1 MPRSF
6 GNSVVRIGSSIEV
19 QEDIYCLA
27 FCSQINNKILTNLF
41 DVVKGRIKDETKSD
55 DSNGYVNQI
64 NTSLDDVAQSTS
76 IS

>member
-1 MPRSF
+1 
-6 GNSVVRIGSSIEV
+6 
-19 QEDIYCLA
+19 
-27 FCSQINNKILTNLF
+27 LF

-55 DSNGYVNQI
+55 ESNGFLNQI